1 MNQLTEKPAPVFC
14 ETYPK
19 GVIVS
24 RWIILTL
31 AYALGIYILADI
43 QPMLGIIYAIGS
55 LFALTLVLPL
65 SRCVYCYYHGK
76 LCNTGWGKIAAYL
89 YAKGDESLYGERY
102 NYAILLHLLWAVPL
116 LAFLF
121 QLARNKEP
129 RYAVILLVYLLILWM
144 EKVILKKLACKRC
157 HQREFCPAL
166 PFRKA
171 R

>member
-1 MNQLTEKPAPVFC
+1 MNQIVEKTAPVYC

-19 GVIVS
+19 WVIIS

-31 AYALGIYILADI
+31 ALALGIYILLDI
-43 QPMLGIIYAIGS
+43 QPMLGIIYAVCS
-55 LFALTLVLPL
+55 LIALTLVLPL

-89 YAKGDESLYGERY
+89 YAKGDESLYVERY
-102 NYAILLHLLWAVPL
+102 NYAILLHLLWIVPL

-121 QLARNKEP
+121 QLVRNKEL
-129 RYAVILLVYLLILWM
+129 RYAVVFLAYILILWM
-144 EKVILKKLACKRC
+144 EKVILKKLACQRC
-157 HQREFCPAL
+157 QQREFCPAL

>member
-1 MNQLTEKPAPVFC
+1 MNRNTTTDDLVYCQ
-14 ETYPK
+14 TYPK
-19 GVIVS
+19 GVIVF

-31 AYALGIYILADI
+31 AFALGIYILLDI
-43 QPMLGIIYAIGS
+43 QPMLGIIYAVCS

-89 YAKGDESLYGERY
+89 YVKGDESLCVERY
-102 NYAILLHLLWAVPL
+102 NYAILLHLLWIIPL

-121 QLARNKEP
+121 QLVRNKEL
-129 RYAVILLVYLLILWM
+129 RYLIVFLVYLLILWM

-166 PFRKA
+166 PFKKA